1 MAGDLLGVSV
11 SGLSAAQRNLTT
23 TGHNIANA
31 NTEGYS
37 RQKVDLVARTPQNR
51 GDGAVGTGVNV
62 SNVSRVYDEFVGG
75 EVWDNTSV
83 SNSLNVSHEYT
94 SQVDNLLSD
103 PNAGLAPSLESFFA
117 AVNGVADDP
126 SSASSRQVMISE
138 SNSLSQ
144 RFDYLDDRLDGL
156 RKGINKDVKNIVHDI
171 NDMAES
177 IAKINATIVKAGEIG
192 GQPPSD
198 LLDQRD
204 RLVQRLS
211 SLVAVR
217 TTVQDDERMNVFIG
231 NGQALVIGDVASN
244 LVAQGSRNDPDEV
257 EVLFKSGNG
266 AEALITKFLTGGKI
280 GGLLDF
286 RKGILDTAQ
295 NELGRIAIGITKTF
309 NEQHR
314 MGMDVNNELGGNF
327 FFNSNKDTAVVLP
340 MSLNTGDTIIHAEIT
355 NVDKLTV
362 SDYQLDYREGKY
374 TLIRMSDD
382 KVVGQYNSLPADIVT
397 EGFKLNVSAGSKI
410 ESGDS
415 FIIRPTRMGA
425 ENFAVALTDVNKIAA
440 ASPLR
445 TEASIKN
452 IGNGEISAAVVD
464 DISNPVFN
472 KVDNKLNP
480 PFVVR
485 FVDDQ
490 HFELLDNSGNAIP
503 IKRAA
508 IPEEAII
515 KKDENGKPTIIEGK
529 SNPEAEGISTQ
540 IKYDS
545 NNGTEI
551 FPLPDGT
558 DFGFRVKITGK
569 PKQGDTF
576 RVEFNTDGVGDNQ
589 NAVTLSSLQDK
600 AVLANS
606 SASYTQAYS
615 QLISRV
621 GSKTHELEVNRDAQ
635 KLLLDQAL
643 ERREAISGVNLDEEA
658 ANMLRYQNLYQANA
672 QVISTA
678 NKLLDE
684 LINAFR

>member
-1 MAGDLLGVSV
+1 MAGDLLGVSI

-51 GDGAVGTGVNV
+51 GDGAVGTGVKV
-62 SNVSRVYDEFVGG
+62 SNVSRVYDQFVAG
-75 EVWDNTSV
+75 EVWENTSV
-83 SNSLNVSHEYT
+83 SNSLDASHTYT

-103 PNAGLAPSLESFFA
+103 PNAGLAPALQSFFA
-117 AVNGVADDP
+117 AVNVVANDP
-126 SSASSRQVMISE
+126 ASASSRQVMISE
-138 SNSLSQ
+138 SNSLTQ
-144 RFDYLDDRLDGL
+144 RFDYLDDRLDNL
-156 RKGINKDVKNIVHDI
+156 RKGINKDVKNIINDI
-171 NDMAES
+171 NDMATS
-177 IAKINATIVKAGEIG
+177 IAEINGTIVKAKEIG
-192 GQPPSD
+192 GDAPSD

-211 SLVAVR
+211 TLVSVR
-217 TTVQDDERMNVFIG
+217 TSIQEDERMNVFVG

-244 LVAQGSRNDPDEV
+244 LVAQGSRNDPDEI
-257 EVLFKSGNG
+257 EVLFKSGSG

-286 RKGILDTAQ
+286 KKGILDTAQ
-295 NELGRIAIGITKTF
+295 NELGRIAIGISKTF

-314 MGMDVNNELGGNF
+314 LGMDVNNELGGNF
-327 FFNSNKDTAVVLP
+327 FFDNNKETPVVLP
-340 MSLNTGDTIIHAEIT
+340 MSLNGGDTIIQAEIT

-362 SDYQLDYREGKY
+362 SDYQLDFRDGKY
-374 TLIRMSDD
+374 TLIRIKDD
-382 KVVGQYNSLPADIVT
+382 HIVGQYDSLPADIET
-397 EGFKLNVSAGSKI
+397 EGFKLNVIGGSKI
-410 ESGDS
+410 ETGDS

-425 ENFAVALTDVNKIAA
+425 ENFAVTLLDVNKIAA

-445 TEASIKN
+445 TEASISN
-452 IGNGEISAAVVD
+452 IGDGKISAAVVD
-464 DISNPVFN
+464 DTANPIFDKAN
-472 KVDNKLNP
+472 NKLNP
-480 PFVVR
+480 PFVIR
-485 FVDDQ
+485 FADDQ

-508 IPEEAII
+508 IPEQAQI
-515 KKDENGKPTIIEGK
+515 KKDEEGKAVVIEGK
-529 SNPEAEGISTQ
+529 PESNPPGISTR

-545 NNGTEI
+545 RNGTEV

-558 DFGFRVKITGK
+558 DFGFKVKITGK
-569 PKQGDTF
+569 PKKGDTF

-606 SASYTQAYS
+606 TASYTQAYS

-643 ERREAISGVNLDEEA
+643 ERRESVSGVNLDEEA
-658 ANMLRYQNLYQANA
+658 ANMVRYQNLYQANA
-672 QVISTA
+672 QVVATA
-678 NKLLDE
+678 NKMLDE

>member
-1 MAGDLLGVSV
+1 MAGDLLGVSI

-37 RQKVDLVARTPQNR
+37 RQRVELAARVPQLR
-51 GDGAVGTGVNV
+51 GDGAVGTGVTV
-62 SNVSRVYDEFVGG
+62 ANVSRVYDQFVSG

-83 SNSLNVSHEYT
+83 SNSLDVSHDYT

-103 PNAGLAPSLESFFA
+103 PNAGLAPALQSFFA

-156 RKGINKDVKNIVHDI
+156 RKGINKDVKNIINDI
-171 NDMAES
+171 NDMAKS
-177 IAKINATIVKAGEIG
+177 IAGINETIVKAREIG
-192 GQPPSD
+192 GQAPSD

-204 RLVQRLS
+204 RLVEKLS
-211 SLVAVR
+211 TLVAVR
-217 TTVQDDERMNVFIG
+217 TSIQDDERMNVFIG

-257 EVLFKSGNG
+257 EVIFKSGSG

-286 RKGILDTAQ
+286 RQGILDAAQ
-295 NELGRIAIGITKTF
+295 NELGRIAIGISKTF

-314 MGMDVNNELGGNF
+314 MGMDINNELGGNF
-327 FFNSNKDTAVVLP
+327 FFDNNKETPVVLP
-340 MSLNTGDTIIHAEIT
+340 MSLNKGDTIIQAEIT
-355 NVDKLTV
+355 SVDKLTV
-362 SDYQLDYREGKY
+362 SDYQLDYREGQY

-382 KVVGQYNSLPADIVT
+382 KVVGQYKSLPADIVS
-397 EGFKLNVSAGSKI
+397 EGFKLNIIGGSNIKT
-410 ESGDS
+410 GDS

-425 ENFAVALTDVNKIAA
+425 ENFSVTLTDVNKIAA

-445 TEASIKN
+445 TEASISN
-452 IGNGEISAAVVD
+452 IGDGEISAAVVN
-464 DISNPVFN
+464 DISNPIFDKQN
-472 KVDNKLNP
+472 NNLSP

-485 FVDDQ
+485 FVDNE
-490 HFELLDNSGNAIP
+490 HFELLDNTGNAIP

-508 IPEEAII
+508 IPEQARV
-515 KKDENGKPTIIEGK
+515 KQDENGRPILEEQQPGAD
-529 SNPEAEGISTQ
+529 PAGISTR

-545 NNGTEI
+545 KNGTEI

-558 DFGFRVKITGK
+558 DFGFRVKLTGK
-569 PKQGDTF
+569 PMKGDTF
-576 RVEFNTDGVGDNQ
+576 RFEFNMDGVGDNQ
-589 NAVTLSSLQDK
+589 NAVSLSSLQDK
-600 AVLANS
+600 AVLADS
-606 SASYTQAYS
+606 TASYTQAYS

-621 GSKTHELEVNRDAQ
+621 GSKTHELDVNRNAQ
-635 KLLLDQAL
+635 KLLLDQAID
-643 ERREAISGVNLDEEA
+643 RRESISGVNLDEEA
-658 ANMLRYQNLYQANA
+658 ANMVRYQNLYQANA
-672 QVISTA
+672 QVVATA
-678 NKLLDE
+678 NKMLDE